1 MYYKIVFAK
10 NRIISCRETL
20 EKVVSDEPYYE
31 HRNGLLTYAIVR
43 AENESQ
49 ARSIA
54 KYLALEMKQRYEQ
67 HDAA

>member
-10 NRIISCRETL
+10 NRIVSCNETL
-20 EKVVSDEPYYE
+20 EKSVSDEPYYE
-31 HRNGLLTYAIVR
+31 HRNGHLTYAIIL

-54 KYLALEMKQRYEQ
+54 KYLALEMRQKYKAR
-67 HDAA
+67 DAA

>member
-54 KYLALEMKQRYEQ
+54 
-67 HDAA
+67 